1 LVNDLAYELIQ
12 KLSQQHLT
20 ISVAESLTG
29 GLVAASLTQI
39 PGASAVFKGG
49 IIAYGDEIKQQV
61 LKVDP
66 ALITKF
72 TSISEPVAQSMATNI
87 REIMNTDIGIATT
100 GVAGPDKSD
109 GFAPGIVFVAISIG
123 DHKIC
128 QKLELVGDRTQ
139 IRDQSVN
146 EIFKLTLS
154 QLV

>member
-1 LVNDLAYELIQ
+1 LVNDLANELIQ

-49 IIAYGDEIKQQV
+49 IIAYRDEIKQKV
-61 LKVDP
+61 LKVDS

>member
-1 LVNDLAYELIQ
+1 MVNDLAYELIQ
-12 KLSQQHLT
+12 ELGQLNLT

-49 IIAYGDEIKQQV
+49 IIAYRDETKEQV
-61 LKVDP
+61 LKVDA

-72 TSISEPVAQSMATNI
+72 TSISEPVAQSMAINI

-100 GVAGPDKSD
+100 GVAGPDKSE

-123 DHKIC
+123 DHNIC

-154 QLV
+154 QVV

>member
-1 LVNDLAYELIQ
+1 MVNDLAFELIQ
-12 KLSQQHLT
+12 KLGQHNLT

-49 IIAYGDEIKQQV
+49 IIAYRDETKEQV

-100 GVAGPDKSD
+100 GVAGPDKSE

-123 DHKIC
+123 DHNIC

-146 EIFKLTLS
+146 AIFKLTLS
-154 QLV
+154 QVV

>member
-1 LVNDLAYELIQ
+1 MVNDLAYELIQ
-12 KLSQQHLT
+12 KLGQRHLT
-20 ISVAESLTG
+20 ISAAESLTG

-49 IIAYGDEIKQQV
+49 IIAYRDETKEQV
-61 LKVDP
+61 LKVDA

-72 TSISEPVAQSMATNI
+72 TSISEPVAQSMAINI

-100 GVAGPDKSD
+100 GVAGPDKSE

-123 DHKIC
+123 DHNIC

-154 QLV
+154 QVV

>member
-1 LVNDLAYELIQ
+1 MVNDLAYELIQ
-12 KLSQQHLT
+12 ELGQLNLT

-49 IIAYGDEIKQQV
+49 IIAYRDETKQQV

-72 TSISEPVAQSMATNI
+72 TSISEPVAQSMAINI

-100 GVAGPDKSD
+100 GVAGPDKSE

-123 DHKIC
+123 DHNIC

-154 QLV
+154 QVV

>member
-1 LVNDLAYELIQ
+1 MVNDLAHEIIQ
-12 KLSQQHLT
+12 KLGQRHLT

-49 IIAYGDEIKQQV
+49 IIAYRDEIKQKV
-61 LKVDP
+61 LKVDS

>member
-1 LVNDLAYELIQ
+1 MVNDLAYELIQ
-12 KLSQQHLT
+12 KLGQRHLT

-29 GLVAASLTQI
+29 GLVAASLTRI
-39 PGASAVFKGG
+39 PGSSAVFKGG
-49 IIAYGDEIKQQV
+49 IIAYRDETKEQV

-100 GVAGPDKSD
+100 GVAGPDKSE

-123 DHKIC
+123 DHNIC

-146 EIFKLTLS
+146 AIFKLTLS
-154 QLV
+154 QVV

>member
-12 KLSQQHLT
+12 KLAQQHLT

-49 IIAYGDEIKQQV
+49 IIAYRDEIKQKV
-61 LKVDP
+61 LKVDS

-72 TSISEPVAQSMATNI
+72 TSISEPVAQNMATNI

>member
-1 LVNDLAYELIQ
+1 M
-12 KLSQQHLT
+12 
-20 ISVAESLTG
+20 
-29 GLVAASLTQI
+29 
-39 PGASAVFKGG
+39 FKGG
-49 IIAYGDEIKQQV
+49 ITAYRDETKEQV

-100 GVAGPDKSD
+100 GVAGPDKSE

-123 DHKIC
+123 DHNIC

-146 EIFKLTLS
+146 AIFKLTLS
-154 QLV
+154 QVV

>member
-1 LVNDLAYELIQ
+1 MVNDLAYELIQ
-12 KLSQQHLT
+12 KLGQLNLT

-49 IIAYGDEIKQQV
+49 IIAYRDETKEQV

-100 GVAGPDKSD
+100 GVAGPDKSE

-123 DHKIC
+123 DHNIC

-146 EIFKLTLS
+146 AIFKLTLS
-154 QLV
+154 QVV

>member
-12 KLSQQHLT
+12 KLGQRHLT

-61 LKVDP
+61 LKVDS

>member
-12 KLSQQHLT
+12 KLGQGHLT

-61 LKVDP
+61 LKVDS

-72 TSISEPVAQSMATNI
+72 TSISEPVAQSMATNV
-87 REIMNTDIGIATT
+87 RELMNTDIGIATT

>member
-1 LVNDLAYELIQ
+1 MVNDLAYELIQ
-12 KLSQQHLT
+12 KLGQRHLT

-72 TSISEPVAQSMATNI
+72 TSISEPVVQSMATNV

>member
-1 LVNDLAYELIQ
+1 LVNDLAHELIQ

-49 IIAYGDEIKQQV
+49 IIAYRDEIKQKV
-61 LKVDP
+61 LKVDS

-72 TSISEPVAQSMATNI
+72 TSISEPVAQSMATNV

-100 GVAGPDKSD
+100 GVAGPEKSD

>member
-1 LVNDLAYELIQ
+1 
-12 KLSQQHLT
+12 
-20 ISVAESLTG
+20 
-29 GLVAASLTQI
+29 
-39 PGASAVFKGG
+39 VFKGG
-49 IIAYGDEIKQQV
+49 IIAYRDEIKQKV
-61 LKVDP
+61 LKVDS

-72 TSISEPVAQSMATNI
+72 TSISEPVAQSMATNV
-87 REIMNTDIGIATT
+87 RELMNTDIGIATT

>member
-1 LVNDLAYELIQ
+1 LVNDLANELIQ
-12 KLSQQHLT
+12 KLSQRHLT

-72 TSISEPVAQSMATNI
+72 TSISEPVAQSMATNV
-87 REIMNTDIGIATT
+87 RELMNTDIGIATT
-100 GVAGPDKSD
+100 GVAGPGKSD

-128 QKLELVGDRTQ
+128 QELELVGDRTQ

>member
-12 KLSQQHLT
+12 KLGQRHLT

-72 TSISEPVAQSMATNI
+72 TSISEPVAQSMATNV

>member
-1 LVNDLAYELIQ
+1 MVNDLAYELIQ
-12 KLSQQHLT
+12 KLGQRHLT

-72 TSISEPVAQSMATNI
+72 TSISDPVAQSMATNV

>member
-1 LVNDLAYELIQ
+1 MVNDLAYELIQ
-12 KLSQQHLT
+12 KLGQQHLT

-49 IIAYGDEIKQQV
+49 IIAYRDEIKQKV
-61 LKVDP
+61 LKVDSD
-66 ALITKF
+66 LITKF
-72 TSISEPVAQSMATNI
+72 TSISEPVAQSMATNV
-87 REIMNTDIGIATT
+87 RELMNTDIGIATT

>member
-1 LVNDLAYELIQ
+1 MVNDLAYELIQ
-12 KLSQQHLT
+12 KLGQRHLT

-39 PGASAVFKGG
+39 PGATAVFKGG
-49 IIAYGDEIKQQV
+49 IIAYRDETKEQV

-100 GVAGPDKSD
+100 GVAGPDKSE

-123 DHKIC
+123 DHNIC

-146 EIFKLTLS
+146 AIFKLTLS
-154 QLV
+154 QVV

>member
-1 LVNDLAYELIQ
+1 MVNDLAYEIIQ
-12 KLSQQHLT
+12 KLGQRHLT

>member
-1 LVNDLAYELIQ
+1 MVNDLAYELIQ
-12 KLSQQHLT
+12 KLGQRHLT

-72 TSISEPVAQSMATNI
+72 TSISEPVAQSMATNV

>member
-1 LVNDLAYELIQ
+1 MVNDLAHEIIQ
-12 KLSQQHLT
+12 KLGQRRLT

-72 TSISEPVAQSMATNI
+72 TGISEPVAQSMATNI

>member
-1 LVNDLAYELIQ
+1 MVNDLAYEIIQ
-12 KLSQQHLT
+12 ILGQRHLT

-49 IIAYGDEIKQQV
+49 IIAYRDETKEQV

-100 GVAGPDKSD
+100 GVAGPDKSE

-123 DHKIC
+123 DHNIC

-146 EIFKLTLS
+146 AIFKLTLS
-154 QLV
+154 QVV

>member
-12 KLSQQHLT
+12 KLGQRHLT

-49 IIAYGDEIKQQV
+49 IIAYRDEIKQKV

-72 TSISEPVAQSMATNI
+72 TSISEPVAQSMATNV

>member
-1 LVNDLAYELIQ
+1 MVNDLAYELIQ
-12 KLSQQHLT
+12 KLGQLNLT

-49 IIAYGDEIKQQV
+49 IIAYRDETKQQV

-100 GVAGPDKSD
+100 GVAGPDKSE

-123 DHKIC
+123 DHNIC

-154 QLV
+154 QVV

>member
-1 LVNDLAYELIQ
+1 LVNDLAHEIIQ
-12 KLSQQHLT
+12 KLGQRRLT

-49 IIAYGDEIKQQV
+49 VIAYGDEIKQKV

>member
-1 LVNDLAYELIQ
+1 MVNDLAYELIQ
-12 KLSQQHLT
+12 KLGQRHLT

-49 IIAYGDEIKQQV
+49 IIAYRDETKEQF
-61 LKVDP
+61 LKVDS

-72 TSISEPVAQSMATNI
+72 TSISEPVAQSMAINI

-100 GVAGPDKSD
+100 GVAGPDKSE

-123 DHKIC
+123 DHNIC

-146 EIFKLTLS
+146 AIFKLTLS
-154 QLV
+154 QVV

>member
-1 LVNDLAYELIQ
+1 MVNDLAYELIQ
-12 KLSQQHLT
+12 KLGQLNLT

-49 IIAYGDEIKQQV
+49 IIAYRDETKEQV
-61 LKVDP
+61 LKVDA

-72 TSISEPVAQSMATNI
+72 TSISEPVAQSMAINI

-100 GVAGPDKSD
+100 GVAGPDKSE

-123 DHKIC
+123 DHNIC

-154 QLV
+154 QVV

>member
-1 LVNDLAYELIQ
+1 MVNDLAYELIQ
-12 KLSQQHLT
+12 KLGQLNLT

-49 IIAYGDEIKQQV
+49 IIAYRDETKEQV

-66 ALITKF
+66 ALIIKF

-100 GVAGPDKSD
+100 GVAGPDKSE

-123 DHKIC
+123 DHNIC

-146 EIFKLTLS
+146 AIFKLTLS
-154 QLV
+154 QVV

>member
-1 LVNDLAYELIQ
+1 MVNDLAHEIIQ
-12 KLSQQHLT
+12 KLGQRHLT

-49 IIAYGDEIKQQV
+49 IIAYRDEIKRQV

>member
-1 LVNDLAYELIQ
+1 MVNDLAYELIQ
-12 KLSQQHLT
+12 ELGQLNLT

-49 IIAYGDEIKQQV
+49 IIAYRDETKEQV

-100 GVAGPDKSD
+100 GVAGPDKSE

-123 DHKIC
+123 DHNIC

-154 QLV
+154 QVV

>member
-1 LVNDLAYELIQ
+1 MVNDLAYEIIQ
-12 KLSQQHLT
+12 KLGQRHLT

-39 PGASAVFKGG
+39 PGASVVFKGG
-49 IIAYGDEIKQQV
+49 IIAYRDEIKRQV

-72 TSISEPVAQSMATNI
+72 TSISEPVAQSMATNV
-87 REIMNTDIGIATT
+87 RELMNTDIGIATT

>member
-1 LVNDLAYELIQ
+1 MVNDLANELIQ

-49 IIAYGDEIKQQV
+49 IIAYRDEIKQKV
-61 LKVDP
+61 LKVDS

-72 TSISEPVAQSMATNI
+72 TSISEPVAQSMATNV

-100 GVAGPDKSD
+100 GVAGPEKSD

>member
-12 KLSQQHLT
+12 KLGQRHLT

-61 LKVDP
+61 LKVDS

-72 TSISEPVAQSMATNI
+72 TSISEPVAQSMATNV
-87 REIMNTDIGIATT
+87 RELMNTDIGIATT

>member
-1 LVNDLAYELIQ
+1 MVNDLAYELIQ
-12 KLSQQHLT
+12 KLAQQHLT

-49 IIAYGDEIKQQV
+49 IIAYRDEIKQKV
-61 LKVDP
+61 LKVDS

-72 TSISEPVAQSMATNI
+72 TSISEPVAQNMATNI

>member
-1 LVNDLAYELIQ
+1 MVNDLAYEIIQ
-12 KLSQQHLT
+12 KLGQRHLT

-49 IIAYGDEIKQQV
+49 IIAYRDEIKQQV

>member
-1 LVNDLAYELIQ
+1 MVNDLAYELIQ
-12 KLSQQHLT
+12 KLGQGHLT

-72 TSISEPVAQSMATNI
+72 TSISEPVAQSMATNV

>member
-1 LVNDLAYELIQ
+1 LVNDLANELIQ

-72 TSISEPVAQSMATNI
+72 TSISDPVAQSMATNV

>member
-1 LVNDLAYELIQ
+1 MVNDLAHEIIQ
-12 KLSQQHLT
+12 KLGQRHLT

-49 IIAYGDEIKQQV
+49 IIAYRDEIKQKV